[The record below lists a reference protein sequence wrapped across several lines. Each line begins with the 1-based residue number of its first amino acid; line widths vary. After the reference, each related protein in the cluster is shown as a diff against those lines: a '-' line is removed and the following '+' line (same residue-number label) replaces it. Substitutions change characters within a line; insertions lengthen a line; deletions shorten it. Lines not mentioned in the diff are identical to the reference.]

1 MSGRGLAMMLAL
13 AAVLGGTGVAQAQ
26 EQSQDTAAAPLPPT
40 DHAADAVFD
49 PQAMARARAAL
60 VHENGGMAVSQV
72 MIDQLEARGGGD
84 YAWEGKGWWGGDIDR
99 LALES
104 RGEGAFAGRVER
116 AEVQA
121 GLLHALDPWFNLR
134 AGVRQDLG
142 RGVLGTGQRRTHAAL
157 TIEGLAPYWFDVE
170 ASLFLSTRGELSG
183 RAEAS
188 YDQRITQ
195 RVVVQPRVEMEW
207 AAQAMPDLGTG
218 AGINRIESGLRLRYE
233 IRRNLAPYLGLG
245 WERSLGGSAR
255 AVRAT
260 GERASVVRAL
270 AGVRL
275 WW

>member
-1 MSGRGLAMMLAL
+1 MSRRGLAIAL
-13 AAVLGGTGVAQAQ
+13 AVVMSGTGVARAQ
-26 EQSQDTAAAPLPPT
+26 DAAAPPPPPS
-40 DHAADAVFD
+40 DHAADALFD

-84 YAWEGKGWWGGDIDR
+84 YAWEAKGWWGGDSDR

-104 RGEGAFAGRVER
+104 RGEGAFAGHVDR

-121 GLLHALDPWFNLR
+121 GWLHALDPWFNLR
-134 AGVRQDLG
+134 AGVRQDLD

-170 ASLFLSTRGELSG
+170 ASVFLSTRGEVTG

-188 YDQRITQ
+188 YDQRLTQ
-195 RVVVQPRVEMEW
+195 RLVAQPRVEMDW
-207 AAQAMPDLGTG
+207 AAQGMPDLGEG

-233 IRRNLAPYLGLG
+233 IKRNFAPYVGLG

-255 AVRAT
+255 AARSV
-260 GERASVVRAL
+260 GERASVLRAL